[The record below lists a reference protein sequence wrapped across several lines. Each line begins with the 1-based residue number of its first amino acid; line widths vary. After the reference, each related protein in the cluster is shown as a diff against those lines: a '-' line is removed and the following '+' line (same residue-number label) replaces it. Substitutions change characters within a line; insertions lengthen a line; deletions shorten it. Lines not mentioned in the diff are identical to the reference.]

1 MMHMHGVPAVEP
13 NDLLTLAG
21 VFVGGIIM
29 GIVGY
34 LRSKPAARTDHIKS
48 IGVEF
53 GNREQSER
61 QIEVLVRISALE
73 VLADKRT
80 TDIEEIHRSLLDRLD
95 AQERREEQEESLP
108 RPIRPHRR
116 PP

>member
-61 QIEVLVRISALE
+61 QIEVLVRIASATRG
-73 VLADKRT
+73 AGRQAHD
-80 TDIEEIHRSLLDRLD
+80 
-95 AQERREEQEESLP
+95 
-108 RPIRPHRR
+108 
-116 PP
+116 